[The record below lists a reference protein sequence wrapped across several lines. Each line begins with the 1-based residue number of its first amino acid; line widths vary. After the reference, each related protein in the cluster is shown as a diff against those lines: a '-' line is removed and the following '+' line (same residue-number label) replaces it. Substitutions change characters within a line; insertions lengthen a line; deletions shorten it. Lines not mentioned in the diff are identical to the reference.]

1 MWPWV
6 SVDRHCAKIF
16 VSLYFDID
24 NKFPVN
30 FYIDDSLTKTIYL
43 ARTLLFPNVFLQKRI
58 LRNASL

>member
-30 FYIDDSLTKTIYL
+30 FYIDDSLTKT
-43 ARTLLFPNVFLQKRI
+43 RDVHGSDRI
-58 LRNASL
+58 GSDRIGSDFGRIG